1 MGDYTVSSRSAPN
14 AVTSVLRKAERG
26 RGRYDTDPQRRRQCE
41 CRGRV
46 CRGLAVIQ
54 ARNASNILFSQRSW
68 RGKQQILL

>member
-41 CRGRV
+41 CRGR
-46 CRGLAVIQ
+46 
-54 ARNASNILFSQRSW
+54 N
-68 RGKQQILL
+68 